1 MPLENYE
8 ISKNHDRCAI
18 WQYFQGAKQE
28 SLISKDLGNDKQ
40 KNERE
45 KNKEHPGLDVLYF
58 FLSHFS
64 G

>member
-28 SLISKDLGNDKQ
+28 SLISKDLGNDKRFNAG
-40 KNERE
+40 KRLARSASN
-45 KNKEHPGLDVLYF
+45 
-58 FLSHFS
+58 
-64 G
+64 